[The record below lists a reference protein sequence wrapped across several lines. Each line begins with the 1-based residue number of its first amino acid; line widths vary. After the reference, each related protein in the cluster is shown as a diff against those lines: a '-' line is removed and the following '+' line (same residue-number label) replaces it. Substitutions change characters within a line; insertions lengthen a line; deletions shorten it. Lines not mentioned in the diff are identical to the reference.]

1 MAFPAFP
8 RIFSVN
14 KYERKCSSYLLIL
27 PTSSL
32 IGKVQCLRKKEK
44 NSDAIDQRG
53 YKGQEI
59 YP

>member
-1 MAFPAFP
+1 MQ
-8 RIFSVN
+8 
-14 KYERKCSSYLLIL
+14 SYLFIL
-27 PTSSL
+27 PTFSL
-32 IGKVQCLRKKEK
+32 IGKVQCLRKKEQ